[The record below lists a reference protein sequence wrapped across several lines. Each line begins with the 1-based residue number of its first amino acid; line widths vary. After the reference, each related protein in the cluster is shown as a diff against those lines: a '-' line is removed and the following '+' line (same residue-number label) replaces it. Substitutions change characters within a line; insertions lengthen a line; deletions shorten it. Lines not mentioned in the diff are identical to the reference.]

1 MLQKITF
8 AFVLISNLVTAQVSI
23 DWYNYPG
30 GAAVASNSSYDVY
43 TVNWDSNPGGD
54 ITLTKR
60 DSSGAIL
67 WETFFDN
74 TDLTRHEVSTW
85 VETDQLENIIVSGT
99 IRSGFS
105 NPVNASSVVMKF
117 DSSGTLIWRVIYEST
132 FDGSST
138 RKVLVDA
145 DNYIYVLG
153 LGTGSNGIVTK
164 IKKFDPAGVP
174 VWSYFDTVGI
184 GFPLNFKFTPD
195 SNLLIIARSQTG
207 ILNGFSK
214 IDLNGNLIWSKAGIG
229 SQSIGDAAGDSL
241 GNTFIV
247 NGENVFSNPGSI
259 LQKVSPAGLVIWTD
273 TCSITAFRVEVGN
286 DDNPVISGFPNS
298 GTPGAAFIKYDSN
311 GNIVWQNLDADG
323 PGYALLLHAQMKM
336 DSDNAAYLAAGTLT
350 EMALCKVNSDG
361 TSAWTAVI
369 PGSYANAFDFYT
381 SNIIYV
387 TGGTTAKLGQ
397 WVSTGNSNLLN
408 IDHSPDVEIYP
419 NPCIGNATIKF
430 NLFVVSTFSISILDI
445 AGRTIKTING
455 DVKLEGPQ
463 LVEVNLSELD
473 NGVYFCRI
481 YSNQKLQV
489 IKFIKT

>member
-1 MLQKITF
+1 
-8 AFVLISNLVTAQVSI
+8 
-23 DWYNYPG
+23 
-30 GAAVASNSSYDVY
+30 
-43 TVNWDSNPGGD
+43 
-54 ITLTKR
+54 
-60 DSSGAIL
+60 
-67 WETFFDN
+67 
-74 TDLTRHEVSTW
+74 
-85 VETDQLENIIVSGT
+85 
-99 IRSGFS
+99 
-105 NPVNASSVVMKF
+105 
-117 DSSGTLIWRVIYEST
+117 
-132 FDGSST
+132 
-138 RKVLVDA
+138 
-145 DNYIYVLG
+145 
-153 LGTGSNGIVTK
+153 
-164 IKKFDPAGVP
+164 
-174 VWSYFDTVGI
+174 
-184 GFPLNFKFTPD
+184 
-195 SNLLIIARSQTG
+195 
-207 ILNGFSK
+207 
-214 IDLNGNLIWSKAGIG
+214 
-229 SQSIGDAAGDSL
+229 
-241 GNTFIV
+241 
-247 NGENVFSNPGSI
+247 
-259 LQKVSPAGLVIWTD
+259 
-273 TCSITAFRVEVGN
+273 
-286 DDNPVISGFPNS
+286 
-298 GTPGAAFIKYDSN
+298 
-311 GNIVWQNLDADG
+311 
-323 PGYALLLHAQMKM
+323 LLHAQMKM